1 MLFLIAAVHTLGID
15 LITSAR
21 TRLSTETERGSL
33 TLEQVIV
40 TAALAAIAIGAAAA
54 ITAAVTGRLGTIN

>member
-1 MLFLIAAVHTLGID
+1 MLFLIATVHTLGID

-40 TAALAAIAIGAAAA
+40 TAALALVAIGAAAA
-54 ITAAVTGRLGTIN
+54 ITAAVNGRLGNIN